1 MALRFA
7 GGLPDS
13 VEVPSLAGCLIEDK
27 REKKGKKERG
37 IHVLWPQHTAS
48 VVSRYDPG
56 RASLL
61 GLDLVGDRLAAV
73 AERRL
78 TPQY

>member
-13 VEVPSLAGCLIEDK
+13 VEMPRLAGCLIEGK
-27 REKKGKKERG
+27 REKKGRKERG

-56 RASLL
+56 SASLL
-61 GLDLVGDRLAAV
+61 GLDLVKRLAAV